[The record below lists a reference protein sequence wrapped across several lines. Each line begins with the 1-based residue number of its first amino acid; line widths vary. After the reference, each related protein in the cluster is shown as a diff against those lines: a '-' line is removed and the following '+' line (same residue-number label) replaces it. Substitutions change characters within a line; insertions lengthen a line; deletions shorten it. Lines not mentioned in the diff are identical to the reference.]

1 MSDYSY
7 LKAAAAAI
15 LAAGGTWYGFESPP
29 ASNLV
34 RDVADSLAGVTG
46 TLAGFMLTCISIVIA
61 VTPGDRAMR
70 ELKRIGTLG
79 RLVRRS
85 GWSVLVLIVASLLA
99 SITRLADDVPLRVL
113 ATATSGVSVC
123 GLALLVASGREYLR
137 VFGYLSSGRD

>member
-1 MSDYSY
+1 MSDNSY
-7 LKAAAAAI
+7 FKAGFAAAVAAV
-15 LAAGGTWYGFESPP
+15 GTWYVFELPLVS
-29 ASNLV
+29 SQV

-70 ELKRIGTLG
+70 ELKRVGTLG

-99 SITRLADDVPLRVL
+99 SITRLADDTPLRIL
-113 ATATSGVSVC
+113 AVTTSAISVC

-137 VFGYLSSGRD
+137 VFGYLSSGRE